1 MTDQPHERL
10 DFDHLDFA
18 QACQLCDTL
27 QAALVAMASY
37 TGDTDKVDR
46 MALLYGRA
54 ELRKAEAFREYEQS
68 RRAGEDA
75 KL

>member
-1 MTDQPHERL
+1 MAHDQPTEQPHERL

-27 QAALVAMASY
+27 QSALTAVASY
-37 TGDTDKVDR
+37 TSDGDKVDR

-68 RRAGEDA
+68 RSAP
-75 KL
+75 